1 MPRIPV
7 LAALL
12 AVPLALAAGGCD
24 GGDTSGGDALPGA
37 LSAAATP
44 GAAASA
50 PAVVE
55 RVVDGDT
62 LVADVD
68 GDRARVRLLGI
79 DTPETVKPDAPV
91 ECYGP
96 QASARTKAL
105 LPEGVR
111 VVLQTDP
118 VAGAQDDFGRVLA
131 YVTPQG
137 ARLTVNEELLREG
150 FATLFVFD
158 RAHPFTRVAAFRA
171 AERSARGARLGLWG
185 SCPLPAR

>member
-1 MPRIPV
+1 MPRIPA

-12 AVPLALAAGGCD
+12 VLPAALLAGGCD
-24 GGDTSGGDALPGA
+24 GGDTPSGDGLPGA
-37 LSAAATP
+37 LAAAAAP
-44 GAAASA
+44 GGSATA

-62 LVADVD
+62 LVVDVG

-91 ECYGP
+91 ECFGP

-111 VVLQTDP
+111 VVLETDP
-118 VAGAQDDFGRVLA
+118 VAGARDDFGRVLA
-131 YVTPQG
+131 YVTPRG

-158 RAHPFTRVAAFRA
+158 RANPFTRAAAFRA
-171 AERSARGARLGLWG
+171 AERAARDAGLGLWG
-185 SCPLPAR
+185 SCPRPGS